1 MVFQLCCYQISAVD
15 IRVGYERTVY
25 TTPEGD
31 VSVELCAIIYE
42 PNTGVA
48 PRPFVI
54 SYSTENGTAG
64 KCHHILHTL
73 NFTLSSILL

>member
-1 MVFQLCCYQISAVD
+1 MNRIYSSTCKMFESAAD
-15 IRVGYERTVY
+15 ICVGYERTIY

-42 PNTGVA
+42 PDTGVA

-54 SYSTENGTAG
+54 SYVTAASEYS
-64 KCHHILHTL
+64 HLILHILSH
-73 NFTLSSILL
+73 SSK